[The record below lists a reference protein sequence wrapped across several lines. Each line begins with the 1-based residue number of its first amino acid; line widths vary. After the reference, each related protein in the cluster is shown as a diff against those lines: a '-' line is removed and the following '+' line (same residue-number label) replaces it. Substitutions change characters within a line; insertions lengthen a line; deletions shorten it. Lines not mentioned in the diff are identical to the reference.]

1 MKSLLRPLLAA
12 FFVASAALLGAAPAS
27 AAPDEALD
35 RLTNFLTGHF
45 SSAEQAAADKNFRPV
60 VLHVVRIWPQRSD
73 GPWLYVEQALADA
86 PEQPYR
92 QRVYQLARRDAAVLE
107 SRVFTLADPVAATGA
122 WKKPLPLSE
131 LTPANLSAR
140 DGCTVFLR
148 ETPDGSFVGSTE
160 GNGCASDLRGASYA
174 TSEVTLTATEMV
186 SWDRGYNAA
195 GRQVWGST
203 AGGYRFKRLATP

>member
-1 MKSLLRPLLAA
+1 MLRRLLALLLLAA
-12 FFVASAALLGAAPAS
+12 LAARASAA
-27 AAPDEALD
+27 DDALE
-35 RLTNFLTGHF
+35 RLATALTGHF
-45 SSAEQAAADKNFRPV
+45 SSAEQAAADKNFRAV
-60 VLHVVRIWPQRSD
+60 TLHVVRIWPQRSD

-86 PEQPYR
+86 PDQPYR

-107 SRVFTLADPVAATGA
+107 SRVFTLADPIAATGA

-131 LTPANLSAR
+131 LSPANLSAR

-148 ETPDGSFVGSTE
+148 EMPDGAFVGHTE

-174 TSEVTLTATEMV
+174 TSEVTATASEMV

-203 AGGYRFKRLATP
+203 AGGYRFKRVATP

>member
-1 MKSLLRPLLAA
+1 MLRRLLALLLLAA
-12 FFVASAALLGAAPAS
+12 LAARASAA
-27 AAPDEALD
+27 DDALE
-35 RLTNFLTGHF
+35 RLATALTGHF
-45 SSAEQAAADKNFRPV
+45 SSAEQAAADKNFRAV
-60 VLHVVRIWPQRSD
+60 TLHVVRIWPQRSD

-86 PEQPYR
+86 PDQPYR
-92 QRVYQLARRDAAVLE
+92 QRVYQLARRDTAVLE
-107 SRVFTLADPVAATGA
+107 SRVFTLADPIAATGA

-131 LTPANLSAR
+131 LSPANLSAR

-148 ETPDGSFVGSTE
+148 EMPDGAFVGRTE

-174 TSEVTLTATEMV
+174 TTEVTVTASEMV

-203 AGGYRFKRLATP
+203 AGGYRFKRVATP

>member
-1 MKSLLRPLLAA
+1 VKSPLRPLLAA
-12 FFVASAALLGAAPAS
+12 LLFAAAALFGSTSAF
-27 AAPDEALD
+27 AAPDDALD
-35 RLTNFLTGHF
+35 RLTTFLAGHF
-45 SSAEQAAADKNFRPV
+45 SSAEQAAADKNFRSV
-60 VLHVVRIWPQRSD
+60 VLHVARIWPQRSD

-92 QRVYQLARRDAAVLE
+92 QRVYQLAHREDGVLE
-107 SRVFTLADPVAATGA
+107 SRVFTIADPVAATGA

-131 LTPANLSAR
+131 LSPANLSAR

-148 ETPDGSFVGSTE
+148 EMPDGSFVGRTE